1 MKARIWGGFVFL
13 TLAWGAS
20 FLWIKIAVEDVGP
33 YVLVAIRMVFGLAG
47 LIGIVLV
54 QKPSLPRER
63 RIWWVLALLGLTNS
77 SLPWLLIAW
86 AEQTIDSALATVLNS
101 TVPLFTIF
109 FAYFLLRDDRM
120 NVRRVLG
127 LLVGFTGVL
136 LLAKPGAPT
145 AITGRAFAGHGAML
159 LASLLYAFS
168 VVYARRML
176 RNVAPLVQ
184 AFYSMLIGTALVWM
198 ALPLLNIPLVMPSRA
213 VVWIGLV
220 WLGVLSAGVASY
232 ILYFLL
238 HAVGPTRTS
247 MVTYMTP
254 VVGVTLGVVV
264 LDELLD
270 FYLVAGM
277 VLIVLGVWVVSRK

>member
-1 MKARIWGGFVFL
+1 MKTRIWGGFVFL

-47 LIGIVLV
+47 LIGILLV

-63 RIWWVLALLGLTNS
+63 RTWWVLALLGLTHFT
-77 SLPWLLIAW
+77 LPWLLIAW

-101 TVPLFTIF
+101 TVPLFTILL
-109 FAYFLLRDDRM
+109 AHVLLRDDRM
-120 NVRRVLG
+120 NVRRVFG
-127 LLVGFTGVL
+127 LLIGFTGVL
-136 LLAKPGAPT
+136 LLARPNAPAASTGGAL
-145 AITGRAFAGHGAML
+145 AGQGAML
-159 LASLLYAFS
+159 LASLFYAFS
-168 VVYARRML
+168 AVYARRML
-176 RNVAPLVQ
+176 RTVAPLVQ
-184 AFYSMLIGTALVWM
+184 AFYSLLIGTVLVWV
-198 ALPLLNIPLVMPSRA
+198 ALPVLDIQLVMPSSA

-232 ILYFLL
+232 VLYFLL
-238 HAVGPTRTS
+238 HAVGPTRTTL
-247 MVTYMTP
+247 VTYMTP

-277 VLIVLGVWVVSRK
+277 VLIVLAVWVVSRK